1 MSIEQPQKKERVI
14 AYIDGYNL
22 FFGLVEGDFERF
34 LWLNVQ
40 QLVESI
46 LNPNQDLKEVKYF
59 TALIT
64 NDPAKRAR
72 QKTYIEALQTLDKV
86 KVIFGKF
93 KSDNKDCKKC
103 GNSYVSYNEKM
114 TDVNIATH
122 IMSDYYEENF
132 DMAMVISGDT
142 DLLPPIKMINENGK
156 NKRVFVAFPPKRV
169 NDEVRRFAKGDAVIG
184 RKNLKDSQLPLKII
198 NKFGGTIEKPTLWS

>member
-1 MSIEQPQKKERVI
+1 MCIR
-14 AYIDGYNL
+14 D
-22 FFGLVEGDFERF
+22 R
-34 LWLNVQ
+34 
-40 QLVESI
+40 
-46 LNPNQDLKEVKYF
+46 
-59 TALIT
+59 
-64 NDPAKRAR
+64 
-72 QKTYIEALQTLDKV
+72 
-86 KVIFGKF
+86 F

-156 NKRVFVAFPPKRV
+156 NKRVFVCLLYTSRCV
-169 NDEVRRFAKGDAVIG
+169 
-184 RKNLKDSQLPLKII
+184 
-198 NKFGGTIEKPTLWS
+198 